1 MNALSPA
8 EAYRIWAPTYSSETA
23 VSQIEDE
30 LVAAITPP
38 LDGLRLL
45 DAGCGTGRR
54 LAGTTAAEAVGV
66 DLSPEMLD
74 AGIGRSGSNPPV
86 RGIVGDIRALPLP
99 DRSFDVVWCRLA
111 IGHVRSCVDVY
122 AELARVARRG
132 ARLIFSDFHPAA
144 HAAGHRRTF
153 RAEGRVREVRHY
165 VHDAATQLAAAADAG
180 LESVGID
187 EGCVGPSVRHFY
199 TARGA
204 DDRYREQQG
213 LPVVLVLSFRRSD

>member
-1 MNALSPA
+1 MNALNPA
-8 EAYRIWAPTYSSETA
+8 EAYRMWAPTYSPETA
-23 VSQIEDE
+23 ISQIEDE

-38 LDGLRLL
+38 LEGLRLL

-54 LAGTTAAEAVGV
+54 LAGTAAASAVGV

-74 AGIGRSGSNPPV
+74 AGIGHSESDSPI

-111 IGHVRSCVDVY
+111 IGHVRGCGQVY

-132 ARLIFSDFHPAA
+132 ARVIVSDFHPAA

-153 RAEGRVREVRHY
+153 RANGRVNEVRHF
-165 VHDAATQLAAAADAG
+165 VHDAATQLTAAAGAG

-187 EGCVGPSVRHFY
+187 EGCIGPSVRHFY
-199 TARGA
+199 AARGA
-204 DDRYREQQG
+204 DDRFREQQG